1 MIETFTLYTAAG
13 FVRFKSFT
21 FRLVFGSWLVA
32 YFFVL
37 NFYSGML
44 TSIMTTTTYNFLATS
59 LEDVVEN
66 EKIRPLIIKGSPFF
80 GEITVMWIYL

>member
-1 MIETFTLYTAAG
+1 MCTVAG
-13 FVRFKSFT
+13 CVRFKSST
-21 FRLVFGSWLVA
+21 LRLMFGSWLA
-32 YFFVL
+32 ANFFVL
-37 NFYSGML
+37 NMYSGTL
-44 TSIMTTTTYNFLATS
+44 TSMMTTTTYNFLVTS